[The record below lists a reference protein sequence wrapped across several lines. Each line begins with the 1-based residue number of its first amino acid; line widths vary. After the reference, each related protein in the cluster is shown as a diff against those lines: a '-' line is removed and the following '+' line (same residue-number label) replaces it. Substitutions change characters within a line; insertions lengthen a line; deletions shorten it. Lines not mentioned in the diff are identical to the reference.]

1 LDFYEVMMLC
11 YLHHIFVCPRKAF
24 YSTNS
29 KNILIKLLYLNIMST
44 ILFLAWAPYSVRA
57 ESISTRLGASLH
69 TLSYK
74 TRLKVYSP
82 IKYPLL
88 FYRTLRLL
96 VSERPTTI
104 ICQTPPIFCPLAA
117 LFYAATN
124 KKKNIRIIIDAHTAT
139 FEKPWSYPILKTLT
153 RWAIGNAIAV
163 IVANEELQNV
173 IYQNYGVMPLVLD
186 DGVPQVDYA
195 SQEASQIS
203 INRGS
208 KSDQQHLPVSMHAQL
223 GLKGREDES
232 ARTKFAVAVISSFAN
247 DEPIEE
253 VIEAAKILADTT
265 IFYITGDQS
274 RLASRKLFEWKL
286 TANNVIFTGFL
297 NQREYIGLLKR
308 VDAIMVLTTR
318 HDNMLSGAH
327 EALALEQPLITS
339 DWPPLRKYFCAGTA
353 YVNNSVKGIVNA
365 VKYVQLEKDQMKEEM
380 RVLKQ
385 RRLDEWERKVSAFK
399 EHFIEGRTREDIFHQ
414 AR

>member
-1 LDFYEVMMLC
+1 
-11 YLHHIFVCPRKAF
+11 
-24 YSTNS
+24 
-29 KNILIKLLYLNIMST
+29 MSG

-88 FYRTLRLL
+88 FFKTLRLL
-96 VSERPTTI
+96 ASKRPTTI
-104 ICQTPPIFCPLAA
+104 ICQTPPIFCPLASM
-117 LFYAATN
+117 FYAATN
-124 KKKNIRIIIDAHTAT
+124 KRKNIRIIIDAHTAT
-139 FEKPWSYPILKTLT
+139 FERPWSLPILKTVT

-173 IYQNYGVMPLVLD
+173 VYQNYGVMPLVLD

-195 SQEASQIS
+195 SQEASQIR
-203 INRGS
+203 INRAS
-208 KSDQQHLPVSMHAQL
+208 KYDQQYHLPVSMHAHL
-223 GLKGREDES
+223 GLKEREDES
-232 ARTKFAVAVISSFAN
+232 VRTKFAVAVISSFAS

-253 VIEAAKILADTT
+253 VIEAAKILAETT
-265 IFYITGDQS
+265 AFYITGDPS
-274 RLASRKLFEWKL
+274 RLASRKLFEWKQ

-308 VDAIMVLTTR
+308 VDAVMVLTRR
-318 HDNMLSGAH
+318 HHNMLSGAH
-327 EALALEQPLITS
+327 EALALEKPLITS
-339 DWPPLRKYFCAGTA
+339 DWPPLRKYFSAGTA
-353 YVNNSVKGIVNA
+353 YVNNSAKGIVNA
-365 VKYVQLEKDQMKEEM
+365 IKYVQLEKDQMKEQM

-385 RRLDEWERKVSAFK
+385 QKLDEWERNLSAFK
-399 EHFIEGRTREDIFHQ
+399 EHFIERSKSEDIFHQ